1 VKEATMEGILTRP
14 RIRPALAI
22 PLAALGVIAG
32 HLLDAQPWAL
42 LVMAALIVGIAQQT
56 LP

>member
-32 HLLDAQPWAL
+32 RLLDAQPWAL